1 MAPRDVT
8 GALFF
13 CEGEAARSRVQR
25 YRIAPVREGPPA
37 LHAAIT
43 LTPRGGMPAVI
54 LRGAPRGTG
63 LASGGGHGVG
73 WSSLVQPTQ
82 ELGGVMKIFATR
94 VWGFDPWN
102 WPVVVFGRE
111 GDLNSLLAR
120 SSPGDRIVFAATLDQ
135 ERVEPQN
142 RGRLLGMA
150 EFGRQIVRTEK
161 LVQREHMSPHDLD
174 ETGRV
179 RWPYALPM
187 TKAWR
192 FPDIP
197 GTVDTL
203 GHQLP
208 YNATSQAVLLDDD
221 ETRAI
226 GRLRIESVELPP
238 VVEPY
243 RAVVDAL
250 PRGKPTT
257 GPTPTSASFSVERVA
272 EQRAFTYCLQFGKRE
287 LWKIGHTVD
296 PKQRLCEV
304 NTHVP
309 SEVLGERWQIVL
321 THPWDS
327 SSDAQAMEQRVLK
340 ALERFRT
347 EGERVLC
354 SRKELDRG
362 WQAGAFSKA
371 LP

>member
-1 MAPRDVT
+1 M
-8 GALFF
+8 
-13 CEGEAARSRVQR
+13 QR
-25 YRIAPVREGPPA
+25 YRSAPVREGPPA
-37 LHAAIT
+37 LLTAIT
-43 LTPRGGMPAVI
+43 LTPRGGLPAI
-54 LRGAPRGTG
+54 ASRGAPLGTG
-63 LASGGGHGVG
+63 LASGGSLGVG
-73 WSSLVQPTQ
+73 WGSLVQPTQ

-111 GDLNSLLAR
+111 GDLNSLLERALA
-120 SSPGDRIVFAATLDQ
+120 GDRIVFAATLDQ

-187 TKAWR
+187 TRAWR
-192 FPDIP
+192 FSDLP

-208 YNATSQAVLLDDD
+208 YNATSQAVLLNDD
-221 ETRAI
+221 EAGAI
-226 GRLRIESVELPP
+226 GRLRIEPVELPP
-238 VVEPY
+238 VVAKY

-272 EQRAFTYCLQFGKRE
+272 EQHAFTYCLQFGKRD
-287 LWKIGHTVD
+287 LWKIGHTGD
-296 PKQRLCEV
+296 LKKRLGEV

-309 SEVLGERWQIVL
+309 SEVLRERWQIVL

-327 SSDAQAMEQRVLK
+327 STDAYAMEQHVLK

-347 EGERVLC
+347 EGERVQC
-354 SRKELDRG
+354 SRKEIDRA
-362 WQAGAFSKA
+362 WQAGVFAEGRA
-371 LP
+371 P

>member
-1 MAPRDVT
+1 
-8 GALFF
+8 
-13 CEGEAARSRVQR
+13 
-25 YRIAPVREGPPA
+25 
-37 LHAAIT
+37 
-43 LTPRGGMPAVI
+43 
-54 LRGAPRGTG
+54 
-63 LASGGGHGVG
+63 
-73 WSSLVQPTQ
+73 
-82 ELGGVMKIFATR
+82 
-94 VWGFDPWN
+94 
-102 WPVVVFGRE
+102 
-111 GDLNSLLAR
+111 
-120 SSPGDRIVFAATLDQ
+120 
-135 ERVEPQN
+135 
-142 RGRLLGMA
+142 
-150 EFGRQIVRTEK
+150 
-161 LVQREHMSPHDLD
+161 
-174 ETGRV
+174 
-179 RWPYALPM
+179 
-187 TKAWR
+187 
-192 FPDIP
+192 
-197 GTVDTL
+197 VDTL

-208 YNATSQAVLLDDD
+208 YNATSQAVLLNDDD
-221 ETRAI
+221 AGAI
-226 GRLRIESVELPP
+226 GRLRTEPVELPP
-238 VVEPY
+238 VVAKY